1 MIAVLDKAPISFDEF
16 MEWYPENSEYRYELR
31 RGMVV
36 EMPKPRG
43 KHSKLAGDLAFELG
57 AAIRSANKLYFIP
70 PYFIPKDCVTK
81 LSNDVGYEPDIVVLD
96 ELAIAD
102 EPR

>member
-43 KHSKLAGDLAFELG
+43 KHSKLAGNLAFELG
-57 AAIRSANKLYFIP
+57 AAIRSASQP
-70 PYFIPKDCVTK
+70 
-81 LSNDVGYEPDIVVLD
+81 
-96 ELAIAD
+96 
-102 EPR
+102 